1 MAIKLTGIK
10 NWAIYNLSS
19 LLWERPARKTTITEL
34 ITKLEQSGQAIATRA
49 ETAADTPA
57 NRELLRHISGIER
70 WGQRR
75 LRVFLGKAF
84 IQDEYDSYQPAASLN
99 LPQQREFFQK
109 TRQATIELARQLATA
124 KLNET
129 ATVRHNFFGPMSARA
144 WLTYLAGH
152 ANREGKGLK

>member
-10 NWAIYNLSS
+10 NWAIYKVSA
-19 LLWERPARKTTITEL
+19 LLWERPARKATFAEL
-34 ITKLEQSGQAIATRA
+34 ITKLEQSGQAIMTQAS
-49 ETAADTPA
+49 TAADTPA

-84 IQDEYDSYQPAASLN
+84 IQDEYETYQPAANLN

-109 TRQATIELARQLATA
+109 TRQATVELARQLATA
-124 KLNET
+124 KLSET
-129 ATVRHNFFGPMSARA
+129 ATVRHNFFGPMSVRA

-152 ANREGKGLK
+152 ANRESKGIK